1 MLDNLSAWDYISI
14 NKTKKGGRK
23 MKFNGTEKQNKWAEK
38 ILTEANLTD
47 EQIDNL
53 LKWAGPTL
61 YSQGIMDAII
71 VINNRRNLSAYAD
84 SLGKFLKLS
93 QAEKHAVAEEACGV
107 VRGLASIN
115 ISSAAAAIGRIGGS
129 AKSERKA
136 ASSRENGKL
145 GGRPKTMIID
155 GSEKYSV
162 TEKMIPGNGVLRL
175 HLPWPAYYIGEY
187 GSGVFDGSPV
197 SPEASDRVMDKY
209 VSEKVTLPIGAGIV
223 SVIAGRAYRGQNLTP
238 CIVVTVAGNE
248 VGSAIHEQA
257 TTENRTL
264 SLGGARQIWFDG
276 LKAH

>member
-1 MLDNLSAWDYISI
+1 
-14 NKTKKGGRK
+14 

-71 VINNRRNLSAYAD
+71 VIDNRRNLSAYAD

-145 GGRPKTMIID
+145 GGRPKNCLHCGNAVKTQSYLFRII
-155 GSEKYSV
+155 
-162 TEKMIPGNGVLRL
+162 NGTR
-175 HLPWPAYYIGEY
+175 
-187 GSGVFDGSPV
+187 SDV
-197 SPEASDRVMDKY
+197 SPFCSNECAKKY
-209 VSEKVTLPIGAGIV
+209 AEQHNITDVPHCSRCGKIIINAPSYESLSSNIPVHHDCL
-223 SVIAGRAYRGQNLTP
+223 SVA
-238 CIVVTVAGNE
+238 E
-248 VGSAIHEQA
+248 
-257 TTENRTL
+257 
-264 SLGGARQIWFDG
+264 LGE
-276 LKAH
+276 